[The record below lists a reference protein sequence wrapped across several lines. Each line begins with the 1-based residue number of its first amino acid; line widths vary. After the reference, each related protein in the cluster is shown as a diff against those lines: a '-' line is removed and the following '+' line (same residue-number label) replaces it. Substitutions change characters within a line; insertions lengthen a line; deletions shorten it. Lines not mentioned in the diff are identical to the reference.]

1 MQAREFYEKALE
13 VAERLSESAPENADY
28 ARDLSVSYERMGD
41 LFRALGNGVQAREF
55 YEKALEV
62 RERLSESAPEN
73 ADYARDLFVSCFRMA
88 SIEEDAQDPIRA
100 LGWWRR
106 AHDILQSI
114 VDRGLHI
121 SSEDLGFLQQIK
133 AKIGG

>member
-1 MQAREFYEKALE
+1 MAN
-13 VAERLSESAPENADY
+13 APENADY
-28 ARDLSVSYERMGD
+28 ARYTSVVYIKMGD
-41 LFRALGNGVQAREF
+41 LFLALGNGVQAREF

-73 ADYARDLFVSCFRMA
+73 ADYARDLSVSCVRMA
-88 SIEEDAQDPIRA
+88 SIEEDAQDPVRA

-121 SSEDLGFLQQIK
+121 STEDLGFLQQIK

>member
-1 MQAREFYEKALE
+1 
-13 VAERLSESAPENADY
+13 
-28 ARDLSVSYERMGD
+28 MGD

-73 ADYARDLFVSCFRMA
+73 ADYARDLSVSCVRMA
-88 SIEEDAQDPIRA
+88 IIEEDAQDPVRA